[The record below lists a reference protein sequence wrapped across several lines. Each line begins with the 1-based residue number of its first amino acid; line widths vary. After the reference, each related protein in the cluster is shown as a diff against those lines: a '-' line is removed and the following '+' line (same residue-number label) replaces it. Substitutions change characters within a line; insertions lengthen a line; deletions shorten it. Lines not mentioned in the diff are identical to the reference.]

1 MDPGWIP
8 VKMPSFEAPRSED
21 TPSLTVVF
29 ERSAMA
35 EATAGGF
42 HARGICGRHDQGR
55 RVAAAV
61 LLFLAIIC
69 LAPEVAPAQ
78 GLCIPPLDALKRAMC
93 SDPELRGLLEIGQ
106 GSINFLWPLLSPSQQ
121 QQFTADHR
129 SWREAIAA
137 GCRLADFSGL
147 PLVAAVKDCLRDA
160 NQSRITWLRD
170 YSAMPARGPPPR
182 APVIPRLSADVAS
195 TAAPG
200 GPIRLVPPPSP
211 QSSGGPSVGGVV
223 PGGALVS
230 PTAAPRAAPPAP
242 STAGVSPAP
251 SIGSGTSPSTPQ
263 AGEGAPIGAV
273 IVSVVILGIL
283 VAIWRARVRAAERR
297 REIEAICEYFSQVNA
312 LRRFPE
318 ADVPVV
324 LQAGEFGLLAGS
336 ASLWEMRAHHATAG
350 GRVRIAKGVRV
361 GAYRHKYSYRQLDR
375 VASGTLVVTN
385 RQVVFK
391 SYERT
396 VHFAYGELRDVQY
409 DGHIRL
415 LIGRRQTPIIL
426 STARGNFVTMLIRIF
441 AESTFRDGRLPEGLV
456 VSARPNANDSGVDLS
471 FDTVRQHPIAVAG

>member
-1 MDPGWIP
+1 M
-8 VKMPSFEAPRSED
+8 
-21 TPSLTVVF
+21 
-29 ERSAMA
+29 
-35 EATAGGF
+35 
-42 HARGICGRHDQGR
+42 
-55 RVAAAV
+55 
-61 LLFLAIIC
+61 
-69 LAPEVAPAQ
+69 
-78 GLCIPPLDALKRAMC
+78 
-93 SDPELRGLLEIGQ
+93 
-106 GSINFLWPLLSPSQQ
+106 
-121 QQFTADHR
+121 
-129 SWREAIAA
+129 
-137 GCRLADFSGL
+137 
-147 PLVAAVKDCLRDA
+147 
-160 NQSRITWLRD
+160 
-170 YSAMPARGPPPR
+170 
-182 APVIPRLSADVAS
+182 
-195 TAAPG
+195 
-200 GPIRLVPPPSP
+200 
-211 QSSGGPSVGGVV
+211 
-223 PGGALVS
+223 
-230 PTAAPRAAPPAP
+230 
-242 STAGVSPAP
+242 
-251 SIGSGTSPSTPQ
+251 
-263 AGEGAPIGAV
+263 IGAV

-441 AESTFRDGRLPEGLV
+441 TESTFRDGRLPEGLV
-456 VSARPNANDSGVDLS
+456 VSARPNANGSGVDLS
-471 FDTVRQHPIAVAG
+471 FDTVGQHPIAAAG

>member
-1 MDPGWIP
+1 
-8 VKMPSFEAPRSED
+8 
-21 TPSLTVVF
+21 
-29 ERSAMA
+29 MA
-35 EATAGGF
+35 
-42 HARGICGRHDQGR
+42 IGRHDQGR

-61 LLFLAIIC
+61 LLFLAIIG
-69 LAPEVAPAQ
+69 LAPQVAPAQ
-78 GLCIPPLDALKRAMC
+78 GLCIPPLDTLKRAMC

-106 GSINFLWPLLSPSQQ
+106 RGVDFLWPLLSPPQQ

-129 SWREAIAA
+129 SWREAVAA
-137 GCRLADFSGL
+137 GCRLADFPGA

-170 YSAMPARGPPPR
+170 YSAMPAREPPPR
-182 APVIPRLSADVAS
+182 APVIPRLSADVAN
-195 TAAPG
+195 TAPG
-200 GPIRLVPPPSP
+200 GPIPLVPPPSP
-211 QSSGGPSVGGVV
+211 QSSGGPSVRGVA
-223 PGGALVS
+223 PGGALV
-230 PTAAPRAAPPAP
+230 PPAAAPPAAPPAP
-242 STAGVSPAP
+242 PTAGVSPAP
-251 SIGSGTSPSTPQ
+251 STGSGTSPSTPQ

-273 IVSVVILGIL
+273 IVGFVILGIL

-361 GAYRHKYSYRQLDR
+361 GAYRHKYSYRQLDP

-396 VHFAYGELRDVQY
+396 VHFAYDELLDVQY
-409 DGHIRL
+409 DGRIQL
-415 LIGRRQTPIIL
+415 LIRRRQTPIIL
-426 STARGNFVTMLIRIF
+426 STARGKLVTMLIGIF
-441 AESTFRDGRLPEGLV
+441 TEKENTFRDGRLPEGLV
-456 VSARPNANDSGVDLS
+456 VSARPNASGSGVDLS
-471 FDTVRQHPIAVAG
+471 FDTVGQHPIAAANAAVPVII